1 MRFSININLMSIQ
14 RIANSIITRLLLI
27 GVAVVLMGAVGRYFT
42 LTTFLA
48 EDLSRVFASQQ
59 ESLASYVARDVD
71 YKIVERQVLLRKM
84 AESLPLELLS
94 RPDALRQWLGE
105 RYPLQPLFSHGVFVT
120 DQTGQPL
127 ADFPPSPL
135 RATVNYGDRDY
146 IRTAL
151 AGDFAV
157 GRPVVGRVAQVPV
170 LPMAVPIKDASGQ
183 VRAVLA
189 GVTAL
194 NAPGFLSLAQ
204 QSRIGEGGG
213 FLLVSPRDRL
223 FIASSKPEMALKPT
237 PPEGVNPLHDR
248 AMAGY
253 RGSGVTVNAQGVEEI
268 SAMASVPSTGWFVVA
283 RIPTA
288 EAFASVFRAKYLV
301 TLGSAGAV
309 IVFIILSS
317 ISLLFI
323 FRPLLRAADQ
333 ADRMTRGDL
342 PLEPLTV
349 VREDEVGS
357 LTMAFNRLL
366 AKLQVNQMALEQ
378 AAHHDPLTGL
388 PNRTLLNDRL
398 TQALAR
404 AQRNGTHMG
413 VLYLDLD
420 GFKPINDSLGHE
432 AGDAALVEVARR
444 LGAVVRES
452 DTLARLGGDEFMMV
466 MEDLDTAPER
476 AEAAACAVA
485 TKCLKAL
492 EAPVT
497 LQHGACRIGL
507 SIGIAVGDG
516 HSAQDDLR
524 TAADDA
530 MYKAKQSGGHR
541 YQLATPPGTD
551 RAAA

>member
-1 MRFSININLMSIQ
+1 MSIQ
-14 RIANSIITRLLLI
+14 RIANSIVTRLLLI
-27 GVAVVLMGAVGRYFT
+27 GVAVVLVGAVGRYLALST
-42 LTTFLA
+42 LLS

-71 YKIVERQVLLRKM
+71 YKIVERQMLLRQM
-84 AESLPLELLS
+84 AESLPQELLN

-105 RYPLQPLFSHGVFVT
+105 RYTLQPLFSHGVFVT
-120 DQTGQPL
+120 DQTGRPI
-127 ADFPPSPL
+127 ADFPPTPL
-135 RATVNYGDRDY
+135 RATVNYADRDY
-146 IRTAL
+146 IRAAL
-151 AGDFAV
+151 AGELAI
-157 GRPVVGRVAQVPV
+157 GRPVIGRVAQEPV
-170 LPMAVPIKDASGQ
+170 LPMAVPIKDATGR

-189 GVTAL
+189 GITAL

-204 QSRIGEGGG
+204 QSHIGESGG
-213 FLLVSPRDRL
+213 FLLISPRDRL
-223 FIASSKPEMALKPT
+223 FVASNKPEMVLKPT

-288 EAFASVFRAKYLV
+288 EAFASVSRAKFLV
-301 TLGSAGAV
+301 ALGSAAAV
-309 IVFIILSS
+309 LVFLALSG
-317 ISLLFI
+317 IGLMVI
-323 FRPLLRAADQ
+323 FRPLLRAATQ

-342 PLEPLTV
+342 PLEPLQV
-349 VREDEVGS
+349 VREDEVGH

-366 AKLQVNQMALEQ
+366 AKLQANQLALEQ
-378 AAHHDPLTGL
+378 MAHHDPLTGL
-388 PNRTLLNDRL
+388 PNRTLLSDRL

-432 AGDAALVEVARR
+432 AGDATLIEVTRR
-444 LGAVVRES
+444 LGAVVRDS

-466 MEDLDTAPER
+466 MEDLDTTPER

-485 TKCLKAL
+485 TKCLRAL
-492 EAPVT
+492 EAPIT
-497 LQHGACRIGL
+497 LEHGACRIGL